1 MATEQSL
8 DHEGRISALEAGYQ
22 HLATKADLA
31 NLRLEFEKS
40 VNELKS
46 DMHGLRTDLTG
57 LQTDLTGLKDSIRMS
72 VGITVAV
79 VAVIN
84 VIALIILRG

>member
-1 MATEQSL
+1 MASEQSL
-8 DHEGRISALEAGYQ
+8 GHEGRISALEAAYQ

-31 NLRLEFEKS
+31 DLRLEFEKS

-46 DMHGLRTDLTG
+46 DLSR
-57 LQTDLTGLKDSIRMS
+57 LQTDLNGLKDSIKMS

-79 VAVIN
+79 VAVIT

>member
-1 MATEQSL
+1 MAAEQTL
-8 DHEGRISALEAGYQ
+8 GHEGRISALEAGYQ

-31 NLRLEFEKS
+31 NLRLEFEKII
-40 VNELKS
+40 NELRS
-46 DMHGLRTDLTG
+46 DMNR
-57 LQTDLTGLKDSIRMS
+57 LQTDLTGLKESIKMS

>member
-1 MATEQSL
+1 MATEQTL

-31 NLRLEFEKS
+31 DLRLEFEKS
-40 VNELKS
+40 INELKS
-46 DMHGLRTDLTG
+46 DLNR
-57 LQTDLTGLKDSIRMS
+57 LQTNLNGLKDSIKMS

-84 VIALIILRG
+84 VVALIILRG

>member
-1 MATEQSL
+1 MASEQTL
-8 DHEGRISALEAGYQ
+8 DHEGRISAMEAGYQ

-31 NLRLEFEKS
+31 DLRLEFEKS
-40 VNELKS
+40 INDLKS
-46 DMHGLRTDLTG
+46 DMSR
-57 LQTDLTGLKDSIRMS
+57 LQTDLTDLKDSIKMS

>member
-1 MATEQSL
+1 MAAEQTL

-31 NLRLEFEKS
+31 DLRLEFEKS
-40 VNELKS
+40 INELKS
-46 DMHGLRTDLTG
+46 DMNR
-57 LQTDLTGLKDSIRMS
+57 LQTDLTGLKDSIKMS

-84 VIALIILRG
+84 VVALIILRG

>member
-1 MATEQSL
+1 MASEQTL
-8 DHEGRISALEAGYQ
+8 DHEGRISAMEDGYQ

-31 NLRLEFEKS
+31 DLRLEFEKS
-40 VNELKS
+40 INDLKP
-46 DMHGLRTDLTG
+46 DLSR
-57 LQTDLTGLKDSIRMS
+57 LQTDLTGLKDSIKMS

>member
-1 MATEQSL
+1 MASEQTP
-8 DHEGRISALEAGYQ
+8 DHEGRISAMEAGYQ

-31 NLRLEFEKS
+31 DLRLEFEKS
-40 VNELKS
+40 INDLKS
-46 DMHGLRTDLTG
+46 DMSR
-57 LQTDLTGLKDSIRMS
+57 LQTDLTGLKDSIKMS

>member
-1 MATEQSL
+1 MAAEQTL
-8 DHEGRISALEAGYQ
+8 GLEGRISALEAGYQ

-40 VNELKS
+40 INELRS
-46 DMHGLRTDLTG
+46 DMNR
-57 LQTDLTGLKDSIRMS
+57 LQTDLTGLKESIKMS

>member
-57 LQTDLTGLKDSIRMS
+57 LKDSIRMS

>member
-1 MATEQSL
+1 MATEPSL

-31 NLRLEFEKS
+31 HLRLEFEKS

-46 DMHGLRTDLTG
+46 DVSN
-57 LQTDLTGLKDSIRMS
+57 LQTDMTGLKDSIRMS

>member
-1 MATEQSL
+1 MN
-8 DHEGRISALEAGYQ
+8 R
-22 HLATKADLA
+22 
-31 NLRLEFEKS
+31 
-40 VNELKS
+40 
-46 DMHGLRTDLTG
+46 
-57 LQTDLTGLKDSIRMS
+57 LQTDLTGLKESIKMS

>member
-1 MATEQSL
+1 MAAEQTL

-31 NLRLEFEKS
+31 DLRLEFEKS
-40 VNELKS
+40 INELKS
-46 DMHGLRTDLTG
+46 DLNRLQTG
-57 LQTDLTGLKDSIRMS
+57 LNGLKDSIKMS
-72 VGITVAV
+72 AGITVAV

-84 VIALIILRG
+84 VIAPIILRG